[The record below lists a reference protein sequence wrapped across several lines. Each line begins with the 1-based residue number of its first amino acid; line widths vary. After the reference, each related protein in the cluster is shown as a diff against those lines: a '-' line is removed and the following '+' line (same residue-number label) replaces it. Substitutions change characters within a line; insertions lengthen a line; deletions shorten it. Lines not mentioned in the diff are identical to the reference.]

1 MNKVIIGWIFSVLS
15 DSAQKE
21 ITDIMLKACYP
32 DHHLRHNPRKKERTD
47 ESNRGGVRDVD
58 VEESDTV
65 PLPIEI

>member
-1 MNKVIIGWIFSVLS
+1 MKKVIIGWLFSILS

-21 ITDIMLKACYP
+21 ITDIILKVCYP

-58 VEESDTV
+58 VEESDPV
-65 PLPIEI
+65 ALPIEI